1 MSKHKPCGF
10 GYHIVC
16 FDDKLYSLEPVIYR
30 ADNKGEDVVQMFIK
44 MLEVNLK
51 KTHKELDFAEKMIFT
66 DEDRHEFNNATH
78 CWICKG

>member
-51 KTHKELDFAEKMIFT
+51 NTHKELDFAEKMSSIMQHTAGFARVNLT
-66 DEDRHEFNNATH
+66 STMT
-78 CWICKG
+78 K

>member
-51 KTHKELDFAEKMIFT
+51 NIHKELDFAEKMIFR
-66 DEDRHEFNNATH
+66 DEDRHKFNNATH

>member
-1 MSKHKPCGF
+1 
-10 GYHIVC
+10 
-16 FDDKLYSLEPVIYR
+16 
-30 ADNKGEDVVQMFIK
+30 MFIK

-51 KTHKELDFAEKMIFT
+51 NIHKELDFAEKMIFI